1 MNCLEKEMDV
11 TIWFMAITYAAELTL
26 LSIGFTLT
34 YLTAKIPNFAHG
46 TYAGFGIYV
55 SYTFAKF
62 FGINP
67 YYGFPIAFIIGGL
80 ISVIVFKLVIS

>member
-1 MNCLEKEMDV
+1 MQRKMDI
-11 TIWFMAITYAAELTL
+11 TICFMAITYAAELTL

-67 YYGFPIAFIIGGL
+67 ILWVSRCFPYRR
-80 ISVIVFKLVIS
+80 SS

>member
-1 MNCLEKEMDV
+1 MDV

-62 FGINP
+62 FG
-67 YYGFPIAFIIGGL
+67 YKPISRF
-80 ISVIVFKLVIS
+80 STCFHYRRFN